1 MSCPP
6 AMRYHE
12 VSRSG
17 KVQKYLLRG
26 DSDGAVVV
34 WSIPE
39 VTNSQLA
46 QIKQEEFDKPPGS
59 CSLVW
64 PLLPQSVLRICQIF
78 NLRKC
83 TTNMMPLS

>member
-1 MSCPP
+1 
-6 AMRYHE
+6 MRYHE

-17 KVQKYLLRG
+17 KVHKYLLRG

-46 QIKQEEFDKPPGS
+46 QIKQEEFDKPPG
-59 CSLVW
+59 
-64 PLLPQSVLRICQIF
+64 
-78 NLRKC
+78 K
-83 TTNMMPLS
+83 

>member
-12 VSRSG
+12 VNRSG
-17 KVQKYLLRG
+17 KVHKYLLRG

-46 QIKQEEFDKPPGS
+46 QIKQEEFDKPPGLLAFILS
-59 CSLVW
+59 KYLIKILLYLIILLYIANFGNLVK
-64 PLLPQSVLRICQIF
+64 F
-78 NLRKC
+78 
-83 TTNMMPLS
+83 